1 MKDMKIRNFIVALS
15 VAFFAIGCA
24 EESIAPSYDSLS
36 VSATFISLPA
46 DGGEMTFTVNASAD
60 WSVYKPLLPT
70 HDDDGELIWDLQEL
84 DGIFDDMWIFTNK

>member
-1 MKDMKIRNFIVALS
+1 MKIKNIIIALS
-15 VAFFAIGCA
+15 AAVLATACA

-70 HDDDGELIWDLQEL
+70 HDDDGELIIPES
-84 DGIFDDMWIFTNK
+84 K